1 MRASSELRVRMRID
15 ARMTGRLIGIV
26 AAGALI
32 GYGLVPFFS
41 GGFVLVI
48 AGLVLGA
55 VFGIG
60 VRRRDVALSLLL
72 GVVAGLAGTFAF
84 LRAFF
89 RP

>member
-1 MRASSELRVRMRID
+1 MIVRRI
-15 ARMTGRLIGIV
+15 GLV

-55 VFGIG
+55 VCRIG
-60 VRRRDVALSLLL
+60 VHRREVAWSLLL
-72 GVVAGLAGTFAF
+72 GVIAGLAGT
-84 LRAFF
+84 LAFF
-89 RP
+89 RPMN

>member
-1 MRASSELRVRMRID
+1 MPDADASID
-15 ARMTGRLIGIV
+15 ARMTRRRIGMV
-26 AAGALI
+26 GAGALI

-55 VFGIG
+55 VCSIG
-60 VRRRDVALSLLL
+60 MRRGDFAASLLL
-72 GVVAGLAGTFAF
+72 GVVAGLAGTLAF